1 MQTGLLEPVINHG
14 EVSPIVFF
22 STSTKR
28 SLFTEDG
35 CQLGD
40 ICNLCI
46 MKFSPKKW
54 KMRFKFIQIGVHGA
68 DGALAIALCRGS
80 YDGGSGSVLIVIG
93 VVVIV

>member
-1 MQTGLLEPVINHG
+1 MQTDLLEPVISHG
-14 EVSPIVFF
+14 EVSPSVFF

-54 KMRFKFIQIGVHGA
+54 KMRFKFIQIGVHGE

-80 YDGGSGSVLIVIG
+80 YDGGSGSDANSDWSS
-93 VVVIV
+93 